1 MTSEKCDIK
10 LASNAMANAT
20 RRKIMAMLAE
30 GDRKREEIEKAV
42 GASMLDYHL
51 QMLQQAGLANLKDGT
66 ITITDYGK
74 NFIESKVE
82 KSTEIKKD
90 LVGTKPIEIAEVRQL
105 LPCIADKTKFRIIA
119 RVEPPL
125 GGALKILE
133 PLFPRARYSE
143 KIGALIIQKG
153 NILITAYST
162 GNITMT
168 MIRSENE
175 AKEILEELKRI
186 INEAIAKGVTPVPRE
201 KIKVDHAEIYQYLP
215 RTDCQICGEQSCYAF
230 AIKLVGRETE
240 IDKCTP
246 LLEPRYATNLEH
258 IRTLLEYL

>member
-20 RRKIMAMLAE
+20 RRRIMATLAE

-246 LLEPRYATNLEH
+246 LLETS
-258 IRTLLEYL
+258 